1 MKKTAF
7 VIIII
12 VYLVY
17 SVFATGPVFAEKI
30 DFFAPGFE
38 GGISNEKEYMEL
50 LFITGEPIMLKGS
63 YTISP
68 GRLKDNILT
77 TNYTYKLQ
85 NLEQDAE
92 LDRRITIETTFKE
105 EKGKGQIIA
114 TSRITGARENIRV
127 GNYRYKLEDY
137 QFSQSTIADNN
148 PAISYYAGSWDARK
162 TYSLNRD
169 RGTIIIHAIGELVG
183 QNHTWGG
190 AETQTIKYFIEFD
203 GQVEVADRQWE
214 EAEWTASSEVNI
226 SVNRTKELTYVPNEP
241 AWISFRGGYL
251 QTNQTESILQ
261 YEYNVP
267 KFSSSGLPLTRR
279 KTGGGTEKLLTVPV
293 NERLPIPE
301 IKDIEGHWAQ
311 GDIERLASLKVLE
324 PEGSFFG
331 PRLNITRGEFA
342 RAIAIATAMT
352 EDEEAQEVTSTLPWI
367 RNQEQ
372 TQEEQ
377 PLFKDV
383 PPEHR
388 DFKYIQLVGKKGVM
402 AGVEPARFGPDGNL
416 TRAQALT
423 IIIRALGLEGLAPN
437 PPFNTNFTDDAD
449 IPGWAKPSVYVASEI
464 GLVNGDSL
472 GRVLPNQVM
481 TRAEAAA
488 FLNRFI
494 TFLQYDIKREYI
506 DRILNY

>member
-1 MKKTAF
+1 
-7 VIIII
+7 
-12 VYLVY
+12 
-17 SVFATGPVFAEKI
+17 VFRAEPVFAETI
-30 DFFAPGFE
+30 DYFAPGFE
-38 GGISNEKEYMEL
+38 GGISNENEYMEL
-50 LFITGEPIMLKGS
+50 LIITGEPIILKGS
-63 YTISP
+63 CTISP
-68 GRLKDNILT
+68 GRLKNNVLT
-77 TNYTYKLQ
+77 TNYTYKLK
-85 NLEQDAE
+85 NAERDAE
-92 LDRRITIETTFKE
+92 LDRRITIETVFKS

-114 TSRITGARENIRV
+114 TSKITGARENIRV
-127 GNYRYKLEDY
+127 GGYRYKLEDY

-162 TYSLNRD
+162 TYSINRD
-169 RGTIIIHAIGELVG
+169 RGTVIIHIIGELIG
-183 QNHTWGG
+183 HSNTWGG
-190 AETQTIKYFIEFD
+190 AETQTIKYFTEFN
-203 GQVEVADRQWE
+203 GQIEVASRQWE

-226 SVNRTKELTYVPNEP
+226 SVNRTRNLAYVPNEP
-241 AWISFRGGYL
+241 AWISFRGGYI

-261 YEYNVP
+261 YEYNTP
-267 KFSSSGLPLTRR
+267 KFSSNGLPLTGR
-279 KTGGGTEKLLTVPV
+279 KTGWGTEKLLTVPV
-293 NERLPIPE
+293 NERLPIPV

-311 GDIERLASLKVLE
+311 NDIERLASLEVLA

-331 PRLNITRGEFA
+331 PRLNMTRGEFA
-342 RAIAIATAMT
+342 RAIAVTTAMT
-352 EDEEAQEVTSTLPWI
+352 EDEETEEVPPMLPWI

-372 TQEEQ
+372 TQKEQ

-437 PPFNTNFTDDAD
+437 PPFSTHFTDDAD
-449 IPGWAKPSVYVASEI
+449 IPGWAKPSVYVAYEI

>member
-1 MKKTAF
+1 
-7 VIIII
+7 
-12 VYLVY
+12 
-17 SVFATGPVFAEKI
+17 
-30 DFFAPGFE
+30 
-38 GGISNEKEYMEL
+38 
-50 LFITGEPIMLKGS
+50 
-63 YTISP
+63 
-68 GRLKDNILT
+68 
-77 TNYTYKLQ
+77 
-85 NLEQDAE
+85 
-92 LDRRITIETTFKE
+92 
-105 EKGKGQIIA
+105 
-114 TSRITGARENIRV
+114 
-127 GNYRYKLEDY
+127 
-137 QFSQSTIADNN
+137 
-148 PAISYYAGSWDARK
+148 
-162 TYSLNRD
+162 
-169 RGTIIIHAIGELVG
+169 
-183 QNHTWGG
+183 
-190 AETQTIKYFIEFD
+190 
-203 GQVEVADRQWE
+203 
-214 EAEWTASSEVNI
+214 
-226 SVNRTKELTYVPNEP
+226 
-241 AWISFRGGYL
+241 
-251 QTNQTESILQ
+251 
-261 YEYNVP
+261 
-267 KFSSSGLPLTRR
+267 
-279 KTGGGTEKLLTVPV
+279 
-293 NERLPIPE
+293 
-301 IKDIEGHWAQ
+301 
-311 GDIERLASLKVLE
+311 
-324 PEGSFFG
+324 
-331 PRLNITRGEFA
+331 
-342 RAIAIATAMT
+342 MT